1 MTGETLL
8 KTIKVPTNLANL
20 SSRLPKSNYVKTR
33 ASEGNI
39 LSSFTKDGIVK
50 SSSVRQGNTIGRGG
64 DRDQEISTLS
74 KRGDNSHDNEY
85 ENRSIPA
92 I

>member
-1 MTGETLL
+1 M
-8 KTIKVPTNLANL
+8 PTNLANL

-64 DRDQEISTLS
+64 DRDQESTLS
-74 KRGDNSHDNEY
+74 KRGDN
-85 ENRSIPA
+85 
-92 I
+92 